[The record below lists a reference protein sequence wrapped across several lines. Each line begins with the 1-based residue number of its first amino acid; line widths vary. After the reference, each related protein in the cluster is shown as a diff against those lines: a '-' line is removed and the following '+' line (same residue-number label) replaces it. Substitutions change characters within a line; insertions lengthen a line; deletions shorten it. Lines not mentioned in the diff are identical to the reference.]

1 MSAEVAPGAVVGV
14 VPPLL
19 PVLAGTV
26 VGVVPPLLPVLA
38 GVIVATGL
46 ALPVLPTPDDLL
58 LLVNRYAPP
67 AIAAMRIRPA
77 RIIAGPIELFA
88 GGAITGAFIE

>member
-1 MSAEVAPGAVVGV
+1 VGV

-19 PVLAGTV
+19 PVLAG
-26 VGVVPPLLPVLA
+26 A
-38 GVIVATGL
+38 IVAAGL

-67 AIAAMRIRPA
+67 AIAARRITPA